1 MNSIMKRGCF
11 ITWCS
16 LAAALLSNV
25 PTRAQSAP
33 TPAQSAPTA
42 TPPTAAP
49 VSAPANSDSAKPG
62 DNFPLGP
69 GDQVS
74 IWALGAEELSD
85 HPARIDSSGYLNL
98 PLVGPIRASGLT
110 ARQLKS
116 ELETALRPEV
126 RKPLVVV
133 NVTEFASRPVSVLG
147 AVNKPGVYQ
156 LQGRKTLSEVL
167 SMAQGPRTDAGGVIH
182 VKRRLEYG
190 PLPLPNAHDDAT
202 GQFSVGDV
210 SLRAVLQGQAGSLY
224 LAPEDVVAI
233 PTSPLVYVI
242 GDVRKPGG
250 FVMGDRANVSIL
262 QALSMAEG
270 FGRYASTRKARL
282 LRANGSST
290 RTQIPVDLA
299 SIIAGKKPDVMMR
312 PDDILV
318 VPNNNTKTALAKVGE
333 VAAGAVTGVAIYR
346 VGLGF

>member
-1 MNSIMKRGCF
+1 MKRGCL
-11 ITWCS
+11 ITS
-16 LAAALLSNV
+16 RSVVAALLCVV
-25 PTRAQSAP
+25 PAAAQSAP
-33 TPAQSAPTA
+33 AAPTS
-42 TPPTAAP
+42 TAAP
-49 VSAPANSDSAKPG
+49 AAEANSHGAAPAS
-62 DNFPLGP
+62 NFPLGP

-110 ARQLKS
+110 VNQLKS

-156 LQGRKTLSEVL
+156 LQGQKTLAEVL

-190 PLPLPNAHDDAT
+190 PLPLPNAHNDAT
-202 GQFSVGDV
+202 QQFSLGDV
-210 SLRAVLQGQAGSLY
+210 RLRAVLQGEAGALY
-224 LAPEDVVAI
+224 LAPDDVVSI

-250 FVMGDRANVSIL
+250 FVMGDRADVSIL

-270 FGRYASTRKARL
+270 FGRYASARKARL
-282 LRANGSST
+282 LRANGASP
-290 RTQIPVDLA
+290 RTEIPVDLA
-299 SIIAGKKPDVMMR
+299 SIIAGKKPDIMMR

-346 VGLGF
+346 AGLSF